1 MQKNDARTYS
11 NETLQYIRSQ
21 IIEFLKSKQG
31 TQGQAAELFGVSI
44 RFVNKI
50 WGKYKKEGTQGI
62 ELKKRGVK
70 KHSGGISEE
79 QRQEIQ
85 DKINKNTPDHYGI
98 SYFLWT
104 SEAISIL
111 IKQVTGIT
119 YGSRHVRK
127 LLDEWGYSS
136 QKPIYKAYEQQTA
149 NVTKWL
155 EEDYP
160 EIQKQANQE
169 DAIIMW
175 GDETG
180 MRSDHQAGKSYS
192 KRGKTPVIRRT
203 GQRFSINM
211 ISAISNRGK
220 LSFCIIDGRVNAG
233 IFLNF
238 LKQLIKGSQKKMI
251 LIVDGHPM
259 HKAILVKEWVEKNK
273 EKIELKFLPPYSPE
287 LNPDEYLNQDIKTN
301 MLGKSRPKDKQE
313 LIKLATDFMQERK
326 GNKKQVAKYFH
337 AFKVKYAAA

>member
-11 NETLQYIRSQ
+11 NDTLQYIRIQ
-21 IIEFLKSKQG
+21 IIEFLKNKQG

-70 KHSGGISEE
+70 KNSGGISEE
-79 QRQEIQ
+79 QRLEIQ
-85 DKINKNTPDHYGI
+85 EKINKNTPDHYGI

-111 IKQVTGIT
+111 IQQVTGIT

-160 EIQKQANQE
+160 QIQMQANQE

-203 GQRFSINM
+203 GQRFSVNM
-211 ISAISNRGK
+211 ISALSNRGK

-238 LKQLIKGSQKKMI
+238 LKQLIKGSKRKII

-259 HKAILVKEWVEKNK
+259 HKAILVKEWVEENK
-273 EKIELKFLPPYSPE
+273 GKIELKFLPPYSPE

-313 LIKLATDFMQERK
+313 LIKLATDFIDRK
-326 GNKKQVAKYFH
+326 SV
-337 AFKVKYAAA
+337 V

>member
-238 LKQLIKGSQKKMI
+238 LKQLIKGSQKKVI

-326 GNKKQVAKYFH
+326 ANKKQVAKYFH

>member
-11 NETLQYIRSQ
+11 NDTLQYIRIQ
-21 IIEFLKSKQG
+21 IIEFLKNKQG

-70 KHSGGISEE
+70 KNSGGISEE
-79 QRQEIQ
+79 QRLEIQ
-85 DKINKNTPDHYGI
+85 EKINKNTPDHYGI

-111 IKQVTGIT
+111 IQQVTGIT

-160 EIQKQANQE
+160 QIQMQANQE

-203 GQRFSINM
+203 GQRFSVNM
-211 ISAISNRGK
+211 ISALSNRGK

-238 LKQLIKGSQKKMI
+238 LKQLIKGSKRKII

-259 HKAILVKEWVEKNK
+259 HKAILVKEWVEENK
-273 EKIELKFLPPYSPE
+273 GKIELKFLPPYSPE
-287 LNPDEYLNQDIKTN
+287 LNPDEYLNRIHPSNYTCCT
-301 MLGKSRPKDKQE
+301 LP
-313 LIKLATDFMQERK
+313 I
-326 GNKKQVAKYFH
+326 GNKLDNSDILVSGIFSNTFFNHSFGFTSLALQVPIKE
-337 AFKVKYAAA
+337 

>member
-238 LKQLIKGSQKKMI
+238 LKQLIKGSQKKVI

-259 HKAILVKEWVEKNK
+259 HKAILVKEWVEINK

>member
-21 IIEFLKSKQG
+21 IIEFLNNKQG
-31 TQGQAAELFGVSI
+31 TQGQAAVLFGVSI
-44 RFVNKI
+44 RFVNKL
-50 WGKYKKEGTQGI
+50 WGKYKREGAQGI
-62 ELKKRGVK
+62 ELKRRGVK
-70 KHSGGISEE
+70 KHSGGISEDH
-79 QRQEIQ
+79 RLEIQ
-85 DKINKNTPDHYGI
+85 EKINKNTPDHYGI

-104 SEAISIL
+104 SEAITIL

-155 EEDYP
+155 DEEYP
-160 EIQKQANQE
+160 EIQNQANQE

-211 ISAISNRGK
+211 ISAINNRGK
-220 LSFCIIDGRVNAG
+220 LSFCIIEGRVNAE

-238 LKQLIKGSQKKMI
+238 LKQLIKGSQRKII

-259 HKAILVKEWVEKNK
+259 HKAILVKSWVEKNK

-326 GNKKQVAKYFH
+326 RNKKKVAKYFH
-337 AFKVKYAAA
+337 ANKVKYAAA

>member
-1 MQKNDARTYS
+1 M
-11 NETLQYIRSQ
+11 
-21 IIEFLKSKQG
+21 
-31 TQGQAAELFGVSI
+31 
-44 RFVNKI
+44 
-50 WGKYKKEGTQGI
+50 
-62 ELKKRGVK
+62 
-70 KHSGGISEE
+70 
-79 QRQEIQ
+79 
-85 DKINKNTPDHYGI
+85 
-98 SYFLWT
+98 
-104 SEAISIL
+104 
-111 IKQVTGIT
+111 
-119 YGSRHVRK
+119 RK

-238 LKQLIKGSQKKMI
+238 LKQLIKGSQKKVI

>member
-11 NETLQYIRSQ
+11 NDTLQYIRIQ
-21 IIEFLKSKQG
+21 IIEFLKNKQG

-62 ELKKRGVK
+62 EIKKRGVK
-70 KHSGGISEE
+70 KNSGGISEE
-79 QRQEIQ
+79 QRLEIQ
-85 DKINKNTPDHYGI
+85 EKINKNTPDHYGI

-111 IKQVTGIT
+111 IQQVTGIT

-160 EIQKQANQE
+160 QIQMQANQE

-203 GQRFSINM
+203 GQRFSVNM
-211 ISAISNRGK
+211 ISALSNRGK

-238 LKQLIKGSQKKMI
+238 LKQLIKGSKRKII

-259 HKAILVKEWVEKNK
+259 HKAILVKEWVEENK
-273 EKIELKFLPPYSPE
+273 GKIELKFLPPYSPE

-326 GNKKQVAKYFH
+326 QNKKQVAKYFH
-337 AFKVKYAAA
+337 ANKVKYAAA

>member
-11 NETLQYIRSQ
+11 NDTLQYIRIQ
-21 IIEFLKSKQG
+21 IIEFLKNKQG

-70 KHSGGISEE
+70 KNSGGISEE
-79 QRQEIQ
+79 QRLEIQ
-85 DKINKNTPDHYGI
+85 EKINKNTPDHYGI

-111 IKQVTGIT
+111 IQQVTGIT

-160 EIQKQANQE
+160 QIQMQANQE

-203 GQRFSINM
+203 GQRFSVNM
-211 ISAISNRGK
+211 ISALSNRGK

-238 LKQLIKGSQKKMI
+238 LKQLIKGSKRKII

-259 HKAILVKEWVEKNK
+259 HKAILVKEWVEENK
-273 EKIELKFLPPYSPE
+273 GKIELKFLPPYSPE

-313 LIKLATDFMQERK
+313 LIKLATYFMQEK
-326 GNKKQVAKYFH
+326 KKNKTQVAKYFH
-337 AFKVKYAAA
+337 ANKVKYAAA

>member
-238 LKQLIKGSQKKMI
+238 LKQLIKGSQKKVI